1 MYGQNWSP
9 SPQKPNWLQHRPNV
23 DPRQFTL
30 LPHLPS
36 VLLRWP
42 AGRVNEGLA
51 DVVVL
56 VVVLFVVDVVA
67 LVLVGGS
74 EVVVVLIVLVL
85 LRLVV
90 LVVVGPPGMVVW
102 LPLGWPG
109 MPGTPRQA
117 PKSLRQPAPQ
127 NSTEEPH
134 QKNWEQQG
142 PKLELPMH
150 MVLLPHM
157 PFVVTW
163 REPVGI
169 GIEVVEVVLRL
180 TVVLVVLVRGTWEV
194 DVVLVVLVLV
204 VLLVVLVVLVV
215 LVLVVL
221 VVLVVGRA
229 EVVGVV
235 EVVVCTT
242 LGHPQVPYCG

>member
-1 MYGQNWSP
+1 M
-9 SPQKPNWLQHRPNV
+9 
-23 DPRQFTL
+23 
-30 LPHLPS
+30 
-36 VLLRWP
+36 
-42 AGRVNEGLA
+42 
-51 DVVVL
+51 VVL
-56 VVVLFVVDVVA
+56 VVVLCVVDVVV

-74 EVVVVLIVLVL
+74 VVVVVLVVLVL

-90 LVVVGPPGMVVW
+90 LVVVGPPGVVVS
-102 LPLGWPG
+102 LPPGWPG

-142 PKLELPMH
+142 PKLGLPMH
-150 MVLLPHM
+150 IVLLPHM

-169 GIEVVEVVLRL
+169 GIDVVEVVLGRV
-180 TVVLVVLVRGTWEV
+180 VVLVVLVGGTWEV
-194 DVVLVVLVLV
+194 E
-204 VLLVVLVVLVV
+204 VVLVVLVV

-229 EVVGVV
+229 EVVVVV

-242 LGHPQVPYCG
+242 LGHPQVPYCGWQSKSG

>member
-42 AGRVNEGLA
+42 AGSVNEGLA

-56 VVVLFVVDVVA
+56 VVVLFVVDVVV
-67 LVLVGGS
+67 LVLLGGS
-74 EVVVVLIVLVL
+74 EVVVVLVVLVL

-90 LVVVGPPGMVVW
+90 LVVVGPPEVVVS
-102 LPLGWPG
+102 LPPGWPG

-117 PKSLRQPAPQ
+117 PKPLRQPAPQ
-127 NSTEEPH
+127 NSTVEPH

-142 PKLELPMH
+142 PKLGLPMH

-157 PFVVTW
+157 PFVVT
-163 REPVGI
+163 
-169 GIEVVEVVLRL
+169 
-180 TVVLVVLVRGTWEV
+180 
-194 DVVLVVLVLV
+194 
-204 VLLVVLVVLVV
+204 
-215 LVLVVL
+215 
-221 VVLVVGRA
+221 
-229 EVVGVV
+229 
-235 EVVVCTT
+235 
-242 LGHPQVPYCG
+242 